1 MATMPI
7 SDIVKINPAV
17 LSAAGAA
24 VDLNGVL
31 IVQNDKLP
39 VGVPQGFASAS
50 DVGAFFGLTS
60 DEYTAASKYFG
71 GYVNATATPGLLYI
85 VNYNASDAPA
95 FLLGATLSG
104 TTLDELK
111 AITGSLSVTIDGT
124 VHTAAAI
131 DLSAATSFTDAAAKL
146 STALSALVTFDTQR
160 QNFVI
165 NSATSGAAST
175 ITAASGSASTSLGL
189 SSAAGA
195 TLSQG
200 AVAATPAAFMETV
213 ISVTQDWA
221 LFTTLWEPTLDEKK
235 AFAMWANGKNFR
247 FAYVCYDSD
256 PNAKNAANTT
266 NFGAWL
272 KANSVQSVVPFY
284 GDVTH
289 AAFVLGFAA
298 SLDFTRR
305 NGRTT
310 LAFRYQGG
318 LVPSVTNS
326 SDAAALKKNG
336 YNFYGSYA
344 SAKETF
350 NFAYGGSI
358 SGSWKW
364 LDTFLN
370 QIWLNANMQ
379 LAMVNLLMGVG
390 SIPYNTEGYSL
401 IESALLDPIT
411 AAKNFG
417 AIRTGVALST
427 SQKAQIQYALGKD
440 VSATI
445 YAKGWYL
452 QIDDATAAV
461 RADRASPTMTLYYAD
476 GGSVQALTLASIAI
490 Q

>member
-1 MATMPI
+1 
-7 SDIVKINPAV
+7 
-17 LSAAGAA
+17 
-24 VDLNGVL
+24 
-31 IVQNDKLP
+31 
-39 VGVPQGFASAS
+39 
-50 DVGAFFGLTS
+50 
-60 DEYTAASKYFG
+60 
-71 GYVNATATPGLLYI
+71 
-85 VNYNASDAPA
+85 
-95 FLLGATLSG
+95 
-104 TTLDELK
+104 
-111 AITGSLSVTIDGT
+111 
-124 VHTAAAI
+124 
-131 DLSAATSFTDAAAKL
+131 
-146 STALSALVTFDTQR
+146 
-160 QNFVI
+160 
-165 NSATSGAAST
+165 
-175 ITAASGSASTSLGL
+175 
-189 SSAAGA
+189 
-195 TLSQG
+195 
-200 AVAATPAAFMETV
+200 METV
-213 ISVTQDWA
+213 ISVTQNWA
-221 LFTTLWEPTLDEKK
+221 LFTTLWEPAIDEKK

-256 PNAKNAANTT
+256 PNAKNSANTT

-272 KANSVQSVVPFY
+272 TANSVQSVVPFF

-390 SIPYNTEGYSL
+390 SIPYNTEGYTL

-427 SQKAQIQYALGKD
+427 SQKAKIKYALGKD

-476 GGSVQALTLASIAI
+476 GSSVQALTLASIAI